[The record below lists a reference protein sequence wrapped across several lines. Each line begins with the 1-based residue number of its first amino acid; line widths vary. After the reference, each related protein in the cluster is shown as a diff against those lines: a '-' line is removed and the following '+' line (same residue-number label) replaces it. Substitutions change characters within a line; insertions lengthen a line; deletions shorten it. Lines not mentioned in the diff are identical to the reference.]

1 MEFGIECYKC
11 FWKWQKCFLS
21 AMRMPILPFME
32 DIVDSLVGSKSG
44 SSYTAGTDLRY
55 KVYQWMAE
63 GGRMFIELGME
74 GG

>member
-1 MEFGIECYKC
+1 MTEV
-11 FWKWQKCFLS
+11 FLICN
-21 AMRMPILPFME
+21 ANAILPFME